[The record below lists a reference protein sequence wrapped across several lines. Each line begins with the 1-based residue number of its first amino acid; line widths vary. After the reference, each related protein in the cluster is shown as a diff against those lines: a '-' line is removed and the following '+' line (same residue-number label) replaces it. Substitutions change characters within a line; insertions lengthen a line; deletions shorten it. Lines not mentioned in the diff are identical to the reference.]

1 MVRHVPNHDQPTDR
15 LVEVFHAL
23 ADPTRLAVIERLSIG
38 PVPTT
43 TLARPFAMALPSF
56 TQHLGVLERAGI
68 VTSTKTGRVRV
79 YQLRPDALLPA
90 AEWLVTHRS
99 HWERRLDQLDAV
111 LISASQTASDQSPS
125 KTSPSKTSPSKTSK
139 EQS

>member
-1 MVRHVPNHDQPTDR
+1 MVRRVPNYEQPADG

-23 ADPTRLAVIERLSIG
+23 ADATRLAVIERLSIG
-38 PVPTT
+38 PLPTT

-79 YQLRPDALLPA
+79 YQLRPESLALA
-90 AEWLVTHRS
+90 IEWLVTHRS

-111 LISASQTASDQSPS
+111 LISASQTDSDRTST
-125 KTSPSKTSPSKTSK
+125 KTSQ

>member
-1 MVRHVPNHDQPTDR
+1 M
-15 LVEVFHAL
+15 
-23 ADPTRLAVIERLSIG
+23 
-38 PVPTT
+38 PTT

-79 YQLRPDALLPA
+79 YQLLPEALAVA
-90 AEWLVTHRS
+90 AEWLAEHRS

-111 LISASQTASDQSPS
+111 LISASLNASDQAPT
-125 KTSPSKTSPSKTSK
+125 KTSQ
-139 EQS
+139 EQP